1 MLLRAPKQHCGV
13 CGKHQGRVRCGQR
26 YSTGFHMKGF
36 GVKLNL
42 NGIIEQLYQLLHEFP
57 LEYHLQYAAYFVPQ
71 FPSCDAKIM
80 VILHH

>member
-1 MLLRAPKQHCGV
+1 
-13 CGKHQGRVRCGQR
+13 
-26 YSTGFHMKGF
+26 MKGF